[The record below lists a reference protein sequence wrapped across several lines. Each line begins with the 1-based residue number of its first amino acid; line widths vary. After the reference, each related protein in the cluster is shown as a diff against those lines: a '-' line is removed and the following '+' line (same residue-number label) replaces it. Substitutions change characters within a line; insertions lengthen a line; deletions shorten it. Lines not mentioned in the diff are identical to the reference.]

1 MLHKWRD
8 HDLAKG
14 GKPENMFH
22 LLPISRAN
30 TSDPCSTSPS
40 TSAGSTSSST
50 SSSPTSLKK
59 LVVKDEVKET
69 EDCVSWVRQILRN
82 DEASLQLQG
91 GHCFQGRTSFIAKVD
106 DILESSLG
114 RVADQGSMSIQSYE
128 MTEESLE
135 DGEINMSAESKAE
148 GVKTRRQDLAPIKGW
163 CTVCKVKVPRGSNLW
178 KMHCRGKRHQAR
190 LHLARDQDRQKLE
203 GEAMKESAS
212 LLFQVSNT
220 SHCEVPAQNNN
231 VLARLGD
238 KRCVVFAAKEKSNV
252 VARLGGKVEESP
264 PQRRVE
270 LLDDEE
276 RQDIM
281 KTHYLMDRADFQVNE
296 TELPGNDLRVRLKS
310 KRRIN
315 RSNSRSHIDLD
326 DCEKHEKNVVGRKV
340 VDYHKELKDFS
351 EILDKGRSKKMVHSK
366 KHYLEQGESLIKEG
380 EGSRDA
386 KRIVQFCRERDHQLK
401 RTEVQQLAQNSPTR
415 KEAKVEFRGNFPQR
429 QKIMWP

>member
-8 HDLAKG
+8 HDLANG
-14 GKPENMFH
+14 GKPENMFQ

-50 SSSPTSLKK
+50 SSSPSSLKK
-59 LVVKDEVKET
+59 LVVKQEVEET
-69 EDCVSWVRQILRN
+69 ENCVSWVRQILRN

-91 GHCFQGRTSFIAKVD
+91 DHCLQGRTNFIAKVD

-114 RVADQGSMSIQSYE
+114 QATDQGSTSIPSCE
-128 MTEESLE
+128 MAEESLE
-135 DGEINMSAESKAE
+135 DGEINMSAESQAE
-148 GVKTRRQDLAPIKGW
+148 DDKTRRQDLAPIKGW

-178 KMHCRGKRHQAR
+178 RMHCRGKRHQAG
-190 LHLARDQDRQKLE
+190 LQLARDRGRQELDR
-203 GEAMKESAS
+203 EALKESAS
-212 LLFQVSNT
+212 MLFQVSNT

-252 VARLGGKVEESP
+252 VARLGGKVQESP

-281 KTHYLMDRADFQVNE
+281 KTVGMMDRADFQVNE

-315 RSNSRSHIDLD
+315 RSNSKSYTDLN

-340 VDYHKELKDFS
+340 VDYHKELEDFS
-351 EILDKGRSKKMVHSK
+351 AILDKERSKKMVHSK
-366 KHYLEQGESLIKEG
+366 KHYLEQGELSIKER
-380 EGSRDA
+380 EGSGDA
-386 KRIVQFCRERDHQLK
+386 KRTVKFCREREHQLT

-415 KEAKVEFRGNFPQR
+415 KEAKVEFRGNIPQR